1 MVTLMAVVVSTVAKG
16 AVPHVVGRVLVV
28 SSAVVRQKGVL
39 RRVECTK
46 VAVARG
52 VRRKEHVY
60 IMADVQRAVTRRA
73 VRGAVIKLVAAMLA
87 VLRKVVRLRLVVG
100 LPIVPVL
107 GKRPRRM

>member
-28 SSAVVRQKGVL
+28 SSAVVRQKGAL
-39 RRVECTK
+39 RKVVHTK

-52 VRRKEHVY
+52 VRRKERVY
-60 IMADVQRAVTRRA
+60 IMAGVQRAVRGGVTR
-73 VRGAVIKLVAAMLA
+73 LVAAMLA
-87 VLRKVVRLRLVVG
+87 VPRKVVRLRLVVG
-100 LPIVPVL
+100 LPIVPAL